1 MAEYEITTIPVDIS
15 AHLAPIKPG
24 AEWPGFAY
32 TKYNTAGNPE
42 TTSSWTAL
50 IQFRASANAAAAIVE
65 ITTASGISNNNAG
78 RFSVTLT
85 AARTALFTGTEAYFD
100 MYITRADGTIFCP
113 LQGIVPVLWRV
124 TR

>member
-24 AEWPGFAY
+24 AEWPGFVY

-42 TTSSWTAL
+42 TTTSWTAR
-50 IQFRASANAAAAIVE
+50 IQFRTSANASDAIVE
-65 ITTASGISNNNAG
+65 ITTTSGITNNNAG
-78 RFSVTLT
+78 SFASVLT
-85 AARTALFTGTEAYFD
+85 AAQTALFTGTEAYFD